1 VPTRERRNIKM
12 DCPRCKIEL
21 KPEDYQGIEVDRC
34 PQCQGMWLDYGELD
48 QLEDKVFDKDELK
61 GTLVYGA
68 FKSDLHCPKCGKIM
82 TGFRYRANNLELDL
96 CEEGHGTWLDGGE
109 EKRVLE
115 LMAQR
120 IKDLDRK
127 GKAEAE
133 WGDFLHKLRSRSFA
147 SKVKD
152 LFKK

>member
-1 VPTRERRNIKM
+1 MN
-12 DCPRCKIEL
+12 CPRCKIEL
-21 KPEDYQGIEVDRC
+21 KVEEYRGIEVDRC

-48 QLEDKVFDKDELK
+48 QLEDRVLDKDELK

-68 FKSDLHCPKCGKIM
+68 FRGDLPCPKCGKAM

-96 CEEGHGTWLDGGE
+96 CEEGHGTWLDAGE

-115 LMAQR
+115 LMEQR
-120 IKDLDRK
+120 IKDIGRK
-127 GKAEAE
+127 AKAEAE
-133 WGDFLHKLRSRSFA
+133 WGDFLQQLRSRSFA
-147 SKVKD
+147 GKIKG

>member
-1 VPTRERRNIKM
+1 M
-12 DCPRCKIEL
+12 DCPRCKVPL
-21 KPEDYQGIEVDRC
+21 KTEDYRGIEVDRC

-48 QLEDKVFDKDELK
+48 QLEDEVFKDDELK

-68 FKSDLHCPKCGKIM
+68 FKSELACPKCGRPM
-82 TGFRYRANNLELDL
+82 TGFRYRANNLELDM
-96 CEEGHGTWLDGGE
+96 CDEGHGTWLDAGE

-127 GKAEAE
+127 EKAEAE
-133 WGDFLHKLRSRSFA
+133 WGDFLRQLRSPSFGT
-147 SKVKD
+147 KIKR